1 MKIVCNLARV
11 VLEFELGHDA
21 WRYAHDLRLL
31 LIDSCG
37 YHDEEIEFRVYNEFT
52 LMEIVARGTVICHLV
67 W

>member
-11 VLEFELGHDA
+11 VLEFQLAYDA
-21 WRYAHDLRLL
+21 WRYAHDLKIL

-37 YHDEEIEFRVYNEFT
+37 YRSEEIEFRVYNELT
-52 LMEIVARGTVICHLV
+52 LMEVVARNMVICQLV